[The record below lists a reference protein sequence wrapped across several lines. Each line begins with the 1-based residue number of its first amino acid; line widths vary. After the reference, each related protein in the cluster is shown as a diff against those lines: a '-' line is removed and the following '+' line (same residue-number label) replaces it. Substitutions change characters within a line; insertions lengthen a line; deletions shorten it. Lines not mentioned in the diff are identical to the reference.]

1 MSWAGDYPSLQ
12 KFVKEKLCLVGKWI
26 SIGGEKK
33 QFEGENFVINWWK
46 NKKFLAVSSEKASDI
61 VCRLTTLL
69 TDIYILDDCSAA
81 INVENSINNNCS
93 CLRIKPAEAECMKK
107 SCNADVTNA
116 EINPNITNFGG
127 QICNCNCKEMSTDL
141 EGIRLDVVVNER
153 NILNNTSRISKIESL
168 LTRLQIEN
176 EEMKEQLS
184 SYEAKITESL
194 NQSCIH
200 QTPDPLVDPANNSRA
215 CSPSQYSDNMT
226 QSKEAERFARVEN
239 PLENASFNG
248 EGISMVTNV
257 ESS

>member
-1 MSWAGDYPSLQ
+1 M
-12 KFVKEKLCLVGKWI
+12 
-26 SIGGEKK
+26 
-33 QFEGENFVINWWK
+33 
-46 NKKFLAVSSEKASDI
+46 
-61 VCRLTTLL
+61 
-69 TDIYILDDCSAA
+69 
-81 INVENSINNNCS
+81 
-93 CLRIKPAEAECMKK
+93 
-107 SCNADVTNA
+107 
-116 EINPNITNFGG
+116 
-127 QICNCNCKEMSTDL
+127 
-141 EGIRLDVVVNER
+141 EGIKLDVVVNER

-200 QTPDPLVDPANNSRA
+200 QTPEPLVDPANNSRA

-226 QSKEAERFARVEN
+226 QSKEAERFASVEN

-257 ESS
+257 ESSQEENVNLNASMQLNTSYNTANVGKNNSAPESLAQIPDVSNKACYPNKRKNCDSNISYSLIQTKSPYNIHSQLNDKLNGYTRQRFDQNNIIKQSDYNNDQQQPIPIRITTRRVKNMGRKSNSKLRK